1 MPNDRDGGDP
11 VVETRRDLVVR
22 LLVVAEVRL
31 YREGIQNALA
41 ARPQFA
47 VVGAASNA
55 GQALQLIGSHRPDVV
70 ILDMAT
76 RQSLEIAWTIH
87 AQAPDIKPEIKI
99 VAFGVEELEG
109 DVLACAEAGLSGYV
123 PFDASVDDL
132 VERIESVARGELL
145 CTPRIAAALFRK
157 MHGRREPEG
166 GSPDVLVLTTRE
178 REVLGLM
185 NSGFS
190 NKEIATRLYIEVCTV
205 KNHVHHIL
213 DKLHV
218 SSRAQ
223 AVMKLSTHTPADLRR
238 PPHRANSRG

>member
-1 MPNDRDGGDP
+1 MSTERGDNGL
-11 VVETRRDLVVR
+11 VVETAPVVR

-41 ARPQFA
+41 ARSQFA
-47 VVGAASNA
+47 VVGAVSDAD
-55 GQALQLIGSHRPDVV
+55 QALKHIASHQPDVV

-76 RQSLEIAWTIH
+76 RQSLEIARTIH
-87 AQAPDIKPEIKI
+87 EQAPAIKPEIKI

-132 VERIESVARGELL
+132 VERVESVARGELL

-157 MHGRREPEG
+157 MHGRRDPAG
-166 GSPDVLVLTTRE
+166 GQADALMLTSRE
-178 REVLGLM
+178 REVLRLM
-185 NSGFS
+185 NGGFS

-213 DKLHV
+213 DKLQV

-223 AVMKLSTHTPADLRR
+223 AVMKLSSHTPADLRR
-238 PPHRANSRG
+238 ASHRANS

>member
-1 MPNDRDGGDP
+1 MSTERDDNGVVAETAP
-11 VVETRRDLVVR
+11 VLR

-41 ARPQFA
+41 ARSQFA
-47 VVGAASNA
+47 VVGAVSDAD
-55 GQALQLIGSHRPDVV
+55 QALKHIAAHQPDVV

-76 RQSLEIAWTIH
+76 RQSLEIARTIH
-87 AQAPDIKPEIKI
+87 EQAPVIKPEIKV

-132 VERIESVARGELL
+132 VERVQSVARGELL
-145 CTPRIAAALFRK
+145 CTPKIAAALFRN
-157 MHGRREPEG
+157 MHGRRDPAG
-166 GSPDVLVLTTRE
+166 VPADVLALTSRE

-185 NSGFS
+185 NGGFS
-190 NKEIATRLYIEVCTV
+190 NKEIATQLYIEVCTV

-213 DKLHV
+213 DKLQV
-218 SSRAQ
+218 SSRAH
-223 AVMKLSTHTPADLRR
+223 AVMKLSTHMPADLRR
-238 PPHRANSRG
+238 TPRASSRG

>member
-1 MPNDRDGGDP
+1 MFTERDDHGP
-11 VVETRRDLVVR
+11 VVETAPIIR

-41 ARPQFA
+41 ARSQFA
-47 VVGAASNA
+47 VVGAVSDAE
-55 GQALQLIGSHRPDVV
+55 QALKHIKSHQPDVV
-70 ILDMAT
+70 ILDMTT
-76 RQSLEIAWTIH
+76 RQSLEIARTIH
-87 AQAPDIKPEIKI
+87 EQAPAIKPGIKI

-109 DVLACAEAGLSGYV
+109 DVLACAEAGLAGYV

-132 VERIESVARGELL
+132 VGRVESVARGELL
-145 CTPRIAAALFRK
+145 CTPKIAAALFRK
-157 MHGRREPEG
+157 MHGRRDPA
-166 GSPDVLVLTTRE
+166 DVSADVPMLTSRE

-185 NSGFS
+185 NAGFS
-190 NKEIATRLYIEVCTV
+190 NKEIATRLFIEVSTV

-223 AVMKLSTHTPADLRR
+223 AVMKRPSPEPVDFRR
-238 PPHRANSRG
+238 AAHRATSRG

>member
-1 MPNDRDGGDP
+1 MSTERGDRQF
-11 VVETRRDLVVR
+11 VVETTPDPVVR

-41 ARPQFA
+41 ARSQFA

-55 GQALQLIGSHRPDVV
+55 DEALKLIASHQPEVV
-70 ILDMAT
+70 IVDMAT
-76 RQSLEIAWTIH
+76 RQSLEIARTIH
-87 AQAPDIKPEIKI
+87 EQAPGIRPEIKI

-109 DVLACAEAGLSGYV
+109 DVLTCAEAGLSGYV

-132 VERIESVARGELL
+132 AERVESVARGELL
-145 CTPRIAAALFRK
+145 CTPKIAAALFRK
-157 MHGRREPEG
+157 MHGRRDPAG
-166 GSPDVLVLTTRE
+166 GSPDVIGLTSRE
-178 REVLGLM
+178 REVLVLL
-185 NSGFS
+185 NDGFS
-190 NKEIATRLYIEVCTV
+190 NKEIATQLFIEVCTV

-223 AVMKLSTHTPADLRR
+223 AVMKLSDSRRVNLRGR
-238 PPHRANSRG
+238 SAR

>member
-1 MPNDRDGGDP
+1 MSTERDDHGL
-11 VVETRRDLVVR
+11 VVETTPVVR

-41 ARPQFA
+41 ARSQFV
-47 VVGAASNA
+47 VVGAVSDAD
-55 GQALQLIGSHRPDVV
+55 QALKHIASHQPDVV

-76 RQSLEIAWTIH
+76 RQSLEIARTIH
-87 AQAPDIKPEIKI
+87 EQAPAIRREVKI

-132 VERIESVARGELL
+132 VERVESVVRGELL
-145 CTPRIAAALFRK
+145 CTPKIAAALFRK
-157 MHGRREPEG
+157 MHGRRDPAG
-166 GSPDVLVLTTRE
+166 GGPADVLALTSRE

-185 NSGFS
+185 NGGFS
-190 NKEIATRLYIEVCTV
+190 NKEIATRLFIEVCTV

-213 DKLHV
+213 DKLQV

-223 AVMKLSTHTPADLRR
+223 AVMKLSSHTPADLRR
-238 PPHRANSRG
+238 ASHRANSRG

>member
-1 MPNDRDGGDP
+1 MSLKPADHAP
-11 VVETRRDLVVR
+11 IVETARVVR

-41 ARPQFA
+41 ARSQFA
-47 VVGAASNA
+47 VVGAVADAHEALKEIASH
-55 GQALQLIGSHRPDVV
+55 QPDVV

-76 RQSLEIAWTIH
+76 RQSIAIARTIH
-87 AQAPDIKPEIKI
+87 EHAPATKPDIKI

-132 VERIESVARGELL
+132 VARVESVVRGELL
-145 CTPRIAAALFRK
+145 CTPKIAAALFRK
-157 MHGRREPEG
+157 MHGRGDRP
-166 GSPDVLVLTTRE
+166 PAPADAVVLTSRE

-185 NSGFS
+185 NCGCS
-190 NKEIATRLYIEVCTV
+190 NKEIATRLYIEVSTV

-213 DKLHV
+213 DKLQV

-223 AVMKLSTHTPADLRR
+223 AVVKLSSHT
-238 PPHRANSRG
+238 RA